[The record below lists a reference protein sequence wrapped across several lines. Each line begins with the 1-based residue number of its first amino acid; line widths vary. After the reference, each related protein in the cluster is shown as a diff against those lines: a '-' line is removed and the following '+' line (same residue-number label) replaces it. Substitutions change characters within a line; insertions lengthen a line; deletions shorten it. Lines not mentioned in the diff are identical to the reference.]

1 VSKELL
7 RQQAKMLS
15 SGSIKLI
22 EQILIKSNQGV
33 ISGALEAV
41 QKERIETLQ
50 EVFKRLDEMHM
61 KCDQP
66 NAIHKGCRMGL
77 GSAMDMVKELLD
89 ATSSPPTEPKE

>member
-1 VSKELL
+1 MSKELL
-7 RQQAKMLS
+7 RQQAKILS

-33 ISGALEAV
+33 IAGALDAV

-50 EVFKRLDEMHM
+50 EVFKRLDEMHI
-61 KCDQP
+61 KCDQA
-66 NAIHKGCRMGL
+66 NAIHKGCRMAL

-89 ATSSPPTEPKE
+89 ATTTTDAEAKE